1 MAMTLP
7 EGLLYLLFAAI
18 SLLSAAAAVVLTGFI
33 QNAIGRRSPADMPET
48 GHHAQVAGRAPPVG
62 APIRYA
68 FADGRLMSEVCEDDP
83 FLAPDIDRHYAPTAL
98 SEAMATLHPDLP
110 DRIAHLMARG
120 EPFRVIGYLG
130 ADALSVAGQVDRDHL
145 AVTVAPAIEGEGR
158 SLDLAE
164 RQVERLRRALG
175 LSADAQWTEA
185 ADGRVT
191 WCNDAYLKLAA
202 EIGGV
207 APDLVRWPP
216 SRLFGEQLE
225 PPPIDG
231 NLRRCHLKRRDLG
244 TIHWFEVTALRLEAG
259 DILFSARPIDRLV
272 TAETSL
278 RDFVQTLSK
287 TFATL
292 PVGLVVFDRKREL
305 VLFNPALVSVSTL
318 DPGFLSRRP
327 TLRAFLDQLR
337 EVQRM
342 PEPRDYRSWREE
354 IALLEQG
361 AEADRYHEI
370 WTLPSGE
377 TLRVTGRPHPNGAI
391 AFVFEDIS
399 QEVSLTRRFRTDLD
413 LDICILDDLP
423 AGLIVFDRD
432 GEVLRTNAA
441 YRALL
446 RDRFDGA
453 VDKVAALDKTEATLT
468 EMTLVWQEV
477 FLPSGLWGEIRQFV
491 RHETDRAAWSD
502 AVTERSGARMHCR
515 VAPLRGGNTVVWFLP
530 ADTGWGE
537 LLADGAWPGESDS
550 GLARNPAEAGVERG
564 EGVA

>member
-1 MAMTLP
+1 MTFP

-18 SLLSAAAAVVLTGFI
+18 SLLSAAAAMILTGYL
-33 QNAIGRRSPADMPET
+33 QNAIGRRPR
-48 GHHAQVAGRAPPVG
+48 VAPPEAGPDAQTAGAAAPVS

-68 FADGRLMSEVCEDDP
+68 FADGRLLSEVREDDP
-83 FLAPDIDRHYAPTAL
+83 FLAPDIDRLYAQTAL

-110 DRIAHLMARG
+110 DRIADLMARG

-130 ADALSVAGQVDRDHL
+130 SDALSVAGQAEREHL
-145 AVTVAPAIEGEGR
+145 AVTIAPATEGEGR

-164 RQVERLRRALG
+164 RHIERLRRALA
-175 LSADAQWTEA
+175 LHADAQWTEA
-185 ADGRVT
+185 ADRRVT
-191 WCNDAYLKLAA
+191 WCNEAYLKLAA
-202 EIGGV
+202 ETRGEG
-207 APDLVRWPP
+207 PERLRWPP
-216 SRLFGEQLE
+216 IRLFGEQLD
-225 PPPIDG
+225 PPPTDG
-231 NLRRCHLKRRDLG
+231 NQRRCHLRRCNPDA
-244 TIHWFEVTALRLEAG
+244 THWFEVTSLRLEG
-259 DILFSARPIDRLV
+259 GGILFSARPIDRLV

-318 DPGFLSRRP
+318 DPAFLSRRP

-342 PEPRDYRSWREE
+342 PEPRDYRYWREE

-413 LDICILDDLP
+413 LDLCILDDLP
-423 AGLIVFDRD
+423 AGMIVFDRD

-441 YRALL
+441 YRALM

-453 VDKVAALDKTEATLT
+453 ANKVSALDTTEATLT

-530 ADTGWGE
+530 ADTGWAG
-537 LLADGAWPGESDS
+537 LLSDGAWLGESDS
-550 GLARNPAEAGVERG
+550 GVTRDTARAGAERG